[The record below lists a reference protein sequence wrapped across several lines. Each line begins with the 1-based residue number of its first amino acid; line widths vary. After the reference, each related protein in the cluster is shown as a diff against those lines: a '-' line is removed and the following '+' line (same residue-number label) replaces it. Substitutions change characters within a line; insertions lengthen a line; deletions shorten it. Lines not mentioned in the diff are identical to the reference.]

1 MQFVI
6 NIPKCKNV
14 NLQKALKTLKKEGD
28 RFPIELSTGTKVE
41 YIRGANF
48 EGHTFGNKFSLYKK
62 ITKPDGTVFV
72 SNANVIGDN
81 IYLNEIFR
89 IINGEKDVYTM
100 TTSNA
105 QGYEIRPFNP
115 FRNYPKELKKALETN
130 TSLDATR
137 YSCLSDYLSKSS
149 KASKPHVQKK
159 EPLKSEQPK
168 LITYIDD
175 YKNFGITTTKSLPNC
190 SPENAKEIE
199 EFIELSNKIVL
210 DDYELERLRELSKK
224 WGPPNHNKKLSIPK
238 DNHMTKPLKVNDGW
252 EVVID

>member
-14 NLQKALKTLKKEGD
+14 NLQNALKALKKEGD
-28 RFPIELSTGTKVE
+28 KFPIELPTGTKVE

-72 SNANVIGDN
+72 SNRNVIGDN

-89 IINGEKDVYTM
+89 IKNGEKDVYTM

-115 FRNYPKELKKALETN
+115 FRNYPKELKKALENN
-130 TSLDATR
+130 TSLEATR

-149 KASKPHVQKK
+149 QASKPHVQKK
-159 EPLKSEQPK
+159 PLKPEQAKP
-168 LITYIDD
+168 IFIDD
-175 YKNFGITTTKSLPNC
+175 YKNLEITTTKSLPNC

-199 EFIELSNKIVL
+199 EFFELSNKIVL
-210 DDYELERLRELSKK
+210 DDYELARLRELSKK
-224 WGPPNHNKKLSIPK
+224 WASPNYNKKLSIPQ
-238 DNHMTKPLKVNDGW
+238 DNHRTKPLKANDGW